1 MFLFFFCSSCI
12 APTIALYKPP
22 AARRSQYSAER
33 SVTVDDSVSTIPHHH
48 HHHQD
53 DNRDNEHTKCSLNNS
68 SLDATAAAALATAAV
83 VRGFSPSN
91 TVDRLAATNTS
102 SAEDHTPNAQ
112 KDIATNRFVIA
123 CLLAIVSIYIINR
136 IRLFSDHL

>member
-1 MFLFFFCSSCI
+1 MFLFACSSCI

-48 HHHQD
+48 QD

-68 SLDATAAAALATAAV
+68 SLDATAAAATATAAV

-102 SAEDHTPNAQ
+102 SAEDHTSNAQ

-123 CLLAIVSIYIINR
+123 CLLAIVSIHN
-136 IRLFSDHL
+136 